1 MKLLDDSANKIAAKG
16 FAKIMAVF
24 IILAVA
30 IFGDT
35 MYAIQMQK
43 IFAGN
48 GGSGQTGVDSGAG
61 SDGD

>member
-1 MKLLDDSANKIAAKG
+1 MRVLDDTANKIAAKG

-35 MYAIQMQK
+35 AYCIEMQK
-43 IFAGN
+43 SSLGTV
-48 GGSGQTGVDSGAG
+48 S
-61 SDGD
+61 